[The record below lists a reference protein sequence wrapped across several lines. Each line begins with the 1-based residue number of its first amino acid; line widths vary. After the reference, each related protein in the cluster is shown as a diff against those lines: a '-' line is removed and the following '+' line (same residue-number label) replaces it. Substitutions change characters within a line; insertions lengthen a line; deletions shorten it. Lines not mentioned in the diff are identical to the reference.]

1 MTIYEEN
8 LKALSAKYSRMDE
21 LIEEA
26 KEKMEPELEIIEEVS
41 YDGEPIIKVQKEGRT
56 CYLNGKRN
64 TKEPAEKWVETLGKL
79 SNNAPVF
86 IMGLG
91 NPSYLKELA
100 EHTKKKITIIIYEP
114 SFQIFLH
121 FLEHVSIA
129 EWMEKHMITFFV
141 KGIKGMDEQAMRG
154 LAGRVLTYES
164 MPFSRRL
171 VLPNY
176 DVLFPDEALGFIK
189 GIFDIANFEL
199 SQYSTQISF
208 STVTVKNMLDNIKYL
223 CNGYKTIQLVEVIPR
238 DIPGILVSAGPSLNK
253 NIKELKRAKG
263 KAFIIA
269 VDTAIKPLLS
279 EGIIPDMFAVVDG
292 RKPLSLVEKEEAK
305 EIPLLGTL
313 SASSAV
319 LEYHTGMKFFYNEG
333 YAVSDHIL
341 LKQDMDFGSVE
352 TGGSVATTAFSL
364 LYKIGLPC
372 IILVGQDLAYT
383 GDKSHADGTF
393 ADVMKKEDTKN
404 YITVEG
410 NTEEKVPTTEILK
423 LYLKWFGDYIA
434 AAKKY
439 DPNFRVIN
447 ATEGGAKIEHTEIM
461 TLHDAIEQECTK
473 EVDIQACL
481 KKLPPMLNE
490 ENRKWAEEYLD
501 SFPDKFLEVA
511 KSANKT
517 RKLYK
522 KLEQTC
528 KRKNIDTKEYQSL
541 LKKIEK
547 SIKQIEKNEMHQL
560 IDATMINARYI
571 LAREQFLYRDS
582 LQEEGKELARQ
593 GLIYTENMAKIAILF
608 KEYLEEKK
616 REEKKS
622 MEGNAC

>member
-341 LKQDMDFGSVE
+341 LKQDTDFGSVE

-383 GDKSHADGTF
+383 GNKSHADGTF

-547 SIKQIEKNEMHQL
+547 NIKQIEKNEMHQL

>member
-154 LAGRVLTYES
+154 LVGRVLTYES

-292 RKPLSLVEKEEAK
+292 RKPLSLVQREEAK
-305 EIPLLGTL
+305 DIPLLCNL
-313 SASSAV
+313 SASSVV

-341 LKQDMDFGSVE
+341 LKQDTDFGSVE

-383 GDKSHADGTF
+383 GNKSHADGTF

-547 SIKQIEKNEMHQL
+547 NIKQIEKNEMHQL

-593 GLIYTENMAKIAILF
+593 GLIYTENMAQIAILF

-616 REEKKS
+616 REDKKS

>member
-1 MTIYEEN
+1 MTIYEKN

-41 YDGEPIIKVQKEGRT
+41 YDGEPIIKIQKEGRI

-64 TKEPAEKWVETLGKL
+64 TKEPAEKWIETLGKL

-91 NPSYLKELA
+91 NPSYLRELA
-100 EHTKKKITIIIYEP
+100 EHTKKKITIIVYEP
-114 SFQIFLH
+114 SFQIFLY
-121 FLEHVSIA
+121 FLEHVPIA
-129 EWMEKHMITFFV
+129 EWMEKHIITFFV
-141 KGIKGMDEQAMRG
+141 KGIKGMDEQVMRG
-154 LAGRVLTYES
+154 LFSRVLTYES
-164 MPFSRRL
+164 MPFSHRL

-176 DVLFPDEALGFIK
+176 DVLFPDEVLNFIK
-189 GIFDIANFEL
+189 IMFDIANFEL

-208 STVTVKNMLDNIKYL
+208 STVTVKNILNNIKYL

-305 EIPLLGTL
+305 EIPLLVTL

-333 YAVSDHIL
+333 YAVSDRIL
-341 LKQDMDFGSVE
+341 LKQDRDFGAVE

-383 GDKSHADGTF
+383 GNKSHADGTF
-393 ADVMKKEDTKN
+393 ADVMKKENTEN

-434 AAKKY
+434 AAQKY
-439 DPNFRVIN
+439 DTNFRVIN

-501 SFPDKFLEVA
+501 SFPDKFLELA

-522 KLEQTC
+522 RLEQTC
-528 KRKNIDTKEYQSL
+528 RRKNIDTKEYQNL

-571 LAREQFLYRDS
+571 LAREQFLYRDT
-582 LQEEGKELARQ
+582 LKEEGKELARQ
-593 GLIYTENMAKIAILF
+593 GLIYTENMAKMAILY

-616 REEKKS
+616 NRR
-622 MEGNAC
+622 

>member
-341 LKQDMDFGSVE
+341 LKQDTDFGSVE
-352 TGGSVATTAFSL
+352 TDGSVATTAFSL

-383 GDKSHADGTF
+383 GNKSHADGTF

-547 SIKQIEKNEMHQL
+547 NIKQIEKNEMHQL

>member
-341 LKQDMDFGSVE
+341 LKQDTDFGSVE

-383 GDKSHADGTF
+383 GNKSHADGTF

-547 SIKQIEKNEMHQL
+547 NIKQIEKNEMHQL

-593 GLIYTENMAKIAILF
+593 GLIYTENMAQIAILF

>member
-154 LAGRVLTYES
+154 LVGRVLTYES

-292 RKPLSLVEKEEAK
+292 RKPLSLVQREEAK
-305 EIPLLGTL
+305 DIPLLCNL
-313 SASSAV
+313 SASSVV

-341 LKQDMDFGSVE
+341 LKQDTDFGSVE

-383 GDKSHADGTF
+383 GNKSHADGTF

-547 SIKQIEKNEMHQL
+547 NIKQIEKNEMHQL

-593 GLIYTENMAKIAILF
+593 GLIYTENMAQIAILF

>member
-319 LEYHTGMKFFYNEG
+319 L
-333 YAVSDHIL
+333 
-341 LKQDMDFGSVE
+341 
-352 TGGSVATTAFSL
+352 
-364 LYKIGLPC
+364 
-372 IILVGQDLAYT
+372 
-383 GDKSHADGTF
+383 
-393 ADVMKKEDTKN
+393 
-404 YITVEG
+404 
-410 NTEEKVPTTEILK
+410 
-423 LYLKWFGDYIA
+423 
-434 AAKKY
+434 
-439 DPNFRVIN
+439 
-447 ATEGGAKIEHTEIM
+447 
-461 TLHDAIEQECTK
+461 
-473 EVDIQACL
+473 
-481 KKLPPMLNE
+481 
-490 ENRKWAEEYLD
+490 
-501 SFPDKFLEVA
+501 
-511 KSANKT
+511 
-517 RKLYK
+517 
-522 KLEQTC
+522 
-528 KRKNIDTKEYQSL
+528 
-541 LKKIEK
+541 
-547 SIKQIEKNEMHQL
+547 
-560 IDATMINARYI
+560 
-571 LAREQFLYRDS
+571 
-582 LQEEGKELARQ
+582 
-593 GLIYTENMAKIAILF
+593 
-608 KEYLEEKK
+608 
-616 REEKKS
+616 
-622 MEGNAC
+622 

>member
-41 YDGEPIIKVQKEGRT
+41 YDEEPIIKVQKEGKT

-79 SNNAPVF
+79 PNNAPVF

-154 LAGRVLTYES
+154 MAGRVLTYES
-164 MPFSRRL
+164 IPFSRRL

-176 DVLFPDEALGFIK
+176 DVLFPDEVLGFVK
-189 GIFDIANFEL
+189 VMFDIADFEL

-319 LEYHTGMKFFYNEG
+319 LKYHTGMKFFYNEG

-622 MEGNAC
+622 MEENAC

>member
-341 LKQDMDFGSVE
+341 LKQDTDFGSVE

-383 GDKSHADGTF
+383 GNKSHADGTF

-547 SIKQIEKNEMHQL
+547 NIKQIEKNEMHQL

-608 KEYLEEKK
+608 KEYLEEK
-616 REEKKS
+616 
-622 MEGNAC
+622 

>member
-79 SNNAPVF
+79 PNNAPVF

-154 LAGRVLTYES
+154 MAGRVLTYES
-164 MPFSRRL
+164 IPFSRRL

-176 DVLFPDEALGFIK
+176 DVLFPDEVLGFVK
-189 GIFDIANFEL
+189 VMFDIADFEL

-292 RKPLSLVEKEEAK
+292 RKPLSLVQREEAK
-305 EIPLLGTL
+305 DIPLLCNL
-313 SASSAV
+313 SASSVV

-341 LKQDMDFGSVE
+341 LKQDTDFGSVE

-383 GDKSHADGTF
+383 GNKSHADGTF

-547 SIKQIEKNEMHQL
+547 NIKQIEKNEMHQL

-593 GLIYTENMAKIAILF
+593 GLIYTENMAQIAILF

>member
-26 KEKMEPELEIIEEVS
+26 KEKIEPELEIIEEVS
-41 YDGEPIIKVQKEGRT
+41 YDGEPIIKVQKEGKT

-141 KGIKGMDEQAMRG
+141 KGIKGMDEHAMRG
-154 LAGRVLTYES
+154 MVGRVLTYES
-164 MPFSRRL
+164 MPLSRRL

-292 RKPLSLVEKEEAK
+292 RKPLSLVQREEAK
-305 EIPLLGTL
+305 DIPLLCNL
-313 SASSAV
+313 SASSVV

-333 YAVSDHIL
+333 YAVSDRIL
-341 LKQDMDFGSVE
+341 LKQDTDFGSVE

-383 GDKSHADGTF
+383 GNKSHADGTF

-410 NTEEKVPTTEILK
+410 NTEEKVPTTDILK

-434 AAKKY
+434 SAKKY

-473 EVDIQACL
+473 EADIQACL

-528 KRKNIDTKEYQSL
+528 RKKNIDKKEYQNL

-547 SIKQIEKNEMHQL
+547 NIKQIEKNEMHQL

>member
-141 KGIKGMDEQAMRG
+141 KVIKGMDEQAMRG

-341 LKQDMDFGSVE
+341 LKQDTDFGSVE

-383 GDKSHADGTF
+383 GNKSHADGTF

-547 SIKQIEKNEMHQL
+547 NIKQIEKNEMHQL

-593 GLIYTENMAKIAILF
+593 GLIYTENMAQIAILF

>member
-41 YDGEPIIKVQKEGRT
+41 YDGEPIIKVQKEGKT

-79 SNNAPVF
+79 PNNAPVF

-154 LAGRVLTYES
+154 MAGRVLTYES
-164 MPFSRRL
+164 IPFSRRL

-176 DVLFPDEALGFIK
+176 DVLFPDEVLGFVK
-189 GIFDIANFEL
+189 VMFDIADFEL

>member
-26 KEKMEPELEIIEEVS
+26 KEKIEPELEIIEEVS
-41 YDGEPIIKVQKEGRT
+41 YDGEPIIKVQKEGKT

-154 LAGRVLTYES
+154 MVGRVLTYES

-253 NIKELKRAKG
+253 NIKELKKAKG

-292 RKPLSLVEKEEAK
+292 RKPLSLVQREEAK
-305 EIPLLGTL
+305 DIPLLCNL
-313 SASSAV
+313 SASSVV

-333 YAVSDHIL
+333 YGVSDRIL
-341 LKQDMDFGSVE
+341 LKQDTDFGSVE

-383 GDKSHADGTF
+383 GNKSHADGTF

-473 EVDIQACL
+473 EADIQACL

-528 KRKNIDTKEYQSL
+528 RKKNIDKKEYQNL

-547 SIKQIEKNEMHQL
+547 NIKQIEKNEMHQL

-622 MEGNAC
+622 MEESAC

>member
-41 YDGEPIIKVQKEGRT
+41 YDGEPIIKVQKEGKT

-79 SNNAPVF
+79 PNNAPVF

-100 EHTKKKITIIIYEP
+100 EHTNKKITIIIYEP

-154 LAGRVLTYES
+154 MAGRVLTYES
-164 MPFSRRL
+164 IPFSRRL

-176 DVLFPDEALGFIK
+176 DVLFPDEVLGFVK
-189 GIFDIANFEL
+189 VMFDIADFEL

>member
-41 YDGEPIIKVQKEGRT
+41 YDEEPIIKVQKEGKT

-79 SNNAPVF
+79 PNNAPVF

-154 LAGRVLTYES
+154 MAGRVLTYES
-164 MPFSRRL
+164 IPFSRRL

-176 DVLFPDEALGFIK
+176 DVLFPDEVLGFVK
-189 GIFDIANFEL
+189 VMFDIADFEL

>member
-1 MTIYEEN
+1 M
-8 LKALSAKYSRMDE
+8 
-21 LIEEA
+21 
-26 KEKMEPELEIIEEVS
+26 
-41 YDGEPIIKVQKEGRT
+41 
-56 CYLNGKRN
+56 
-64 TKEPAEKWVETLGKL
+64 
-79 SNNAPVF
+79 
-86 IMGLG
+86 
-91 NPSYLKELA
+91 
-100 EHTKKKITIIIYEP
+100 
-114 SFQIFLH
+114 
-121 FLEHVSIA
+121 
-129 EWMEKHMITFFV
+129 
-141 KGIKGMDEQAMRG
+141 
-154 LAGRVLTYES
+154 TYES

-341 LKQDMDFGSVE
+341 LKQDTDFGSVE

-383 GDKSHADGTF
+383 GNKSHADGTF

-547 SIKQIEKNEMHQL
+547 NIKQIEKNEMHQL

-622 MEGNAC
+622 MEGHAC